1 MGRVSSDA
9 PLLIFL
15 PGMDGSDLSLRRQL
29 GGLTT
34 AFETRCFCLPED
46 DTTDWMGLVKH
57 LVALVE
63 PQSDRPVFL
72 CGESFGACLALGA
85 ISYRPDLFDRLILIN
100 PASSFNRQL
109 WSGLGAPL
117 VRWIPGIP
125 YRFAAL
131 GLLPFLA
138 ALERIAE
145 GDRQALLQAMQAVT
159 PESAAWRLALMRDFR
174 LQPSLL
180 ATVKRPVLL
189 VASTADRLLPSVN
202 EVQKL
207 AAIFPNAQTVT
218 LQNSGHACLL
228 EKDISL
234 YKILRQAQFAPT
246 VAV

>member
-1 MGRVSSDA
+1 MDRASGDA

-15 PGMDGSDLSLRRQL
+15 PGMDGSDLSLRRQV
-29 GGLTT
+29 GGLTA
-34 AFETRCFCLPED
+34 AFETRCLCLPGD
-46 DTTDWMGLVKH
+46 DTTDWMGLVKC

-63 PQSDRPVFL
+63 PQSNRPVFL
-72 CGESFGACLALGA
+72 CGESFGACLALRA
-85 ISYRPDLFDRLILIN
+85 IGYRPDLFDRLILIN

-180 ATVKRPVLL
+180 ATVKQPVLL
-189 VASTADRLLPSVN
+189 VASTADRLLPSVD
-202 EVQKL
+202 EVQRL
-207 AAIFPNAQTVT
+207 AAIFPNVQTVT
-218 LQNSGHACLL
+218 LKNSGHACLL

-234 YKILRQAQFAPT
+234 YKILRQAQFVPT

>member
-1 MGRVSSDA
+1 M
-9 PLLIFL
+9 I
-15 PGMDGSDLSLRRQL
+15 
-29 GGLTT
+29 T
-34 AFETRCFCLPED
+34 
-46 DTTDWMGLVKH
+46 
-57 LVALVE
+57 
-63 PQSDRPVFL
+63 
-72 CGESFGACLALGA
+72 
-85 ISYRPDLFDRLILIN
+85 
-100 PASSFNRQL
+100 PASSISRQL

-138 ALERIAE
+138 APERIAE
-145 GDRQALLQAMQAVT
+145 RDRQALVQAMQAVT

-180 ATVKRPVLL
+180 ATVELPVLL
-189 VASTADRLLPSVN
+189 VASTADRLLPSVD

-207 AAIFPNAQTVT
+207 AAIFPHVQTAT

-228 EKDISL
+228 EKHVSL
-234 YKILRQAQFAPT
+234 YKILRQAQFVPT